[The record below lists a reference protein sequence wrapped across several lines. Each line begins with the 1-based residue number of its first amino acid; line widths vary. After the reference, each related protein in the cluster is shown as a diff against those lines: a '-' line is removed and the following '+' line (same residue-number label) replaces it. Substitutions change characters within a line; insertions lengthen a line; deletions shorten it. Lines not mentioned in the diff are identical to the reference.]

1 MLIGTLQIEFLI
13 PESDSLKVKRMVL
26 SSIKQRLQN
35 KFNIS
40 VAEVDHNDLLQ
51 RSVIGIAM
59 VANEKHF
66 LDQAL
71 NQVFRFLDEQDQI
84 EIIDHRIE
92 IL

>member
-40 VAEVDHNDLLQ
+40 VAEVDHNDLWQ
-51 RSVIGIAM
+51 RSVLGMAM
-59 VANEKHF
+59 VANEKRF

-71 NQVFRFLDEQDQI
+71 NQVLHFLDEQDQI
-84 EIIDHRIE
+84 EIIDQRIE